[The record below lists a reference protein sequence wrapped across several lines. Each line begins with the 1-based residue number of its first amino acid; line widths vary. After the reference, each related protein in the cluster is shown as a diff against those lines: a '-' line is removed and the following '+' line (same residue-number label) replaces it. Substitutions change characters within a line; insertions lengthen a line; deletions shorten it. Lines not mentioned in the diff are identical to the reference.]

1 MNSEINVHG
10 VLLTFNELGEVKNK
24 AGIPARDRPARR
36 ARQSVLIHQWKPWER
51 STGPR
56 TSEGKAR
63 AATNAYMGGERPLMR
78 ALAKVMRRQRET
90 LG

>member
-56 TSEGKAR
+56 TSEGRALSAR
-63 AATNAYMGGERPLMR
+63 NAYKGGERPRLR
-78 ALAKVMRRQRET
+78 SLASLLRHLRR
-90 LG
+90 